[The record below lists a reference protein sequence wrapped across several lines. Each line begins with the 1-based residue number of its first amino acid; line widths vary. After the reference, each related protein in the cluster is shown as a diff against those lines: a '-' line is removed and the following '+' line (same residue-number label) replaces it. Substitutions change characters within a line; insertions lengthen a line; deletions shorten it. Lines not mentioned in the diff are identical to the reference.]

1 MTRVHLP
8 VKSNDVLTDGAPY
21 TVATSTATGNAA
33 ALKLMG
39 YWHLTDLPVLYNN
52 LCDDQQTVVSTPII
66 PSPLSEMRRQRI
78 STFHVAQRHHR
89 DNCTT
94 CHR

>member
-21 TVATSTATGNAA
+21 TVAASTATGNAA

-39 YWHLTDLPVLYNN
+39 YWHLTDLPVL
-52 LCDDQQTVVSTPII
+52 TTHVMIS
-66 PSPLSEMRRQRI
+66 RQL
-78 STFHVAQRHHR
+78 
-89 DNCTT
+89 
-94 CHR
+94 